1 MAATPEWKKDIDENE
16 FEPMFMSS
24 RETQAYMKAQYG
36 ELKKALDD
44 LGMAVK

>member
-1 MAATPEWKKDIDENE
+1 MT
-16 FEPMFMSS
+16 S
-24 RETQAYMKAQYG
+24 RETQAYLKAQYG